1 MYVFWNLHAAS
12 NLKCLVYLPQL
23 LLALNY
29 MYIPVCV
36 SFFGPETLFLRIFSA
51 VMGFPSKSIIISRRG
66 ASQDPI
72 CSVDVI
78 FFVSGVITM
87 FYSPLIDQEEM
98 KALR

>member
-1 MYVFWNLHAAS
+1 MSRLSTTAPVGVIIYR
-12 NLKCLVYLPQL
+12 
-23 LLALNY
+23 Y
-29 MYIPVCV
+29 MYL
-36 SFFGPETLFLRIFSA
+36 FFGPETLFLRKFSA

>member
-1 MYVFWNLHAAS
+1 MYVFWKLHAAS

-23 LLALNY
+23 LLALN
-29 MYIPVCV
+29 YIPVCV

-87 FYSPLIDQEEM
+87 FYSLLIDQEEM